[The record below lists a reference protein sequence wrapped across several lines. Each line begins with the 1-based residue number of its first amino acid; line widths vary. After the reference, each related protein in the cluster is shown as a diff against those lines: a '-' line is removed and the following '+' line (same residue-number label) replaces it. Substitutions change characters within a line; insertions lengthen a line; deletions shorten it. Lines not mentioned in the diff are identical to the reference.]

1 MRGSYRGHRGNR
13 QNNSSYQYED
23 NENRRGNRRY
33 DRSYS
38 KPEAYTGNNGDSEF
52 QPNWERRIDS
62 FDQMPLPMELLTGIY
77 AYGFKNPSDIQALCI
92 APINEGRDI
101 LAQAQSGTGKTGA
114 FAIGSLS
121 RVDTGKRATQILVLS
136 PTRELAAQTWNVY
149 SEIGSR
155 MRGLVCKLFIGG
167 IPAEQQRREAEEL
180 PHVCVCTPGR
190 AHDLISSGN
199 LRVDNLKT
207 IILDE
212 ADQLLSDNFLDDIKN
227 IFSFCS
233 GEEQYLCFSA
243 TIPHSSFTT
252 MNQFL
257 KDPVKILV
265 KAEKLT
271 LEGIKQFY
279 VNVINKKFKLD
290 TLIDLYGSISIQKA
304 IIFTNSQDSVI
315 EISKHLNEHGFQV
328 SPIHAGMEQ
337 KDRNAIMKSFRLG
350 KTRVLVSTDLLA
362 RGIDVQAVTLVINY
376 EINKDLQQ
384 YIHRIGRAG
393 RMGRKGVAINIVD
406 DQEHVTIEELRSF
419 YQTQIGELPSDIAGI
434 IKEANDQF
442 EEEK

>member
-1 MRGSYRGHRGNR
+1 
-13 QNNSSYQYED
+13 
-23 NENRRGNRRY
+23 
-33 DRSYS
+33 
-38 KPEAYTGNNGDSEF
+38 
-52 QPNWERRIDS
+52 
-62 FDQMPLPMELLTGIY
+62 
-77 AYGFKNPSDIQALCI
+77 
-92 APINEGRDI
+92 
-101 LAQAQSGTGKTGA
+101 
-114 FAIGSLS
+114 
-121 RVDTGKRATQILVLS
+121 
-136 PTRELAAQTWNVY
+136 
-149 SEIGSR
+149 
-155 MRGLVCKLFIGG
+155 
-167 IPAEQQRREAEEL
+167 
-180 PHVCVCTPGR
+180 
-190 AHDLISSGN
+190 
-199 LRVDNLKT
+199 
-207 IILDE
+207 
-212 ADQLLSDNFLDDIKN
+212 
-227 IFSFCS
+227 
-233 GEEQYLCFSA
+233 
-243 TIPHSSFTT
+243 

-315 EISKHLNEHGFQV
+315 DISKHLNEHGFQV

-406 DQEHVTIEELRSF
+406 DQEHMTIEDLRTF